1 MGDGQFKGVEGL
13 KVEGYHSIYRI
24 SKSFEKI
31 GSNLAIAKQ
40 LKGKT
45 ENKPKISNT
54 KKTESFKY

>member
-45 ENKPKISNT
+45 ENK
-54 KKTESFKY
+54 